1 MDLSQAFISPR
12 MIKYEPLMDDNVDVK
27 LAEFINSHAH
37 KQTLVQLFER
47 ETNPNSYLFG
57 VKRIRLSADDNGKL
71 SVRVGGGYLSLSRFI
86 EEEMD
91 R

>member
-1 MDLSQAFISPR
+1 M
-12 MIKYEPLMDDNVDVK
+12 KYEPLVDDHVDVK
-27 LAEFINSHAH
+27 LAEFINNHEH

-47 ETNPNSYLFG
+47 EQTANSYLFG
-57 VKRIRLSADDNGKL
+57 VKRIRLSADDQGKL
-71 SVRVGGGYLSLSRFI
+71 SVRVGGGYLTLARFI